1 MELVRVRGWL
11 CVAVEFRPCAWL
23 RADAVQRSL
32 FGLVHCYN
40 RLPPQVVAAKSVK
53 TFQRRLQWGLQ
64 QCANNGVAEWQL
76 LYSNLWRQMPLVRLD
91 ALFSS

>member
-1 MELVRVRGWL
+1 MLWTLERK
-11 CVAVEFRPCAWL
+11 
-23 RADAVQRSL
+23 
-32 FGLVHCYN
+32 VHLLARDKRWGSKFEYN